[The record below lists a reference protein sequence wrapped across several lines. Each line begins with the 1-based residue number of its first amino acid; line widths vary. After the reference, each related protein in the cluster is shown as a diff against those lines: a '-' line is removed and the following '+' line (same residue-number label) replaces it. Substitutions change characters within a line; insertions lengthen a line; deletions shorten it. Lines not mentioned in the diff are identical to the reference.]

1 MTTTTI
7 DTRAAEGATT
17 LPPRRRRPITVGR
30 TVLYVVLVV
39 IATVVVMPLVWTLST
54 SFKERGDMFAY
65 PPSLLPSP
73 PTLENYQNLFASAP
87 FGSWFLTTVI
97 VAVVSTVLAAFVCS
111 LAGFGFAMY
120 QFRGKNFL
128 FSFMFGSLAVPYIV
142 VLLPLYVILTQIGL
156 TEPFFAMIVPW
167 IAPAFGIFMMRQ
179 YIEQTIP
186 HELLEAGRV
195 DGCGEF
201 RIFLG
206 IVLPI
211 LRPAVG
217 ALAVWNFINSYN
229 AFLWPL
235 MIVNDP
241 NRYTLSLGLA
251 NLYGS
256 QSRQIDL
263 VMAGAVLAA
272 VPSLIVFFLLRK
284 QLLEGLTAGSV
295 K

>member
-1 MTTTTI
+1 MTTAPARQAVGRTT
-7 DTRAAEGATT
+7 GATT
-17 LPPRRRRPITVGR
+17 RRRRLTPGR
-30 TVLYVVLVV
+30 TAVYVVLTIIAAIVV
-39 IATVVVMPLVWTLST
+39 LPMVWTLAT
-54 SFKERGDMFAY
+54 SFKRRGDMFAY
-65 PPSLLPSP
+65 PPTLIPSP
-73 PTLENYQNLFASAP
+73 ATLENYRHLLTQQP
-87 FGSWFLTTVI
+87 FGDWFLTTVI
-97 VAVVSTVLAAFVCS
+97 VAVVSTALAAFVCS

-120 QFRGKNFL
+120 RFRGKNLL
-128 FSFMFGSLAVPYIV
+128 FSFMFGSLAVPYVV
-142 VLLPLYVILTQIGL
+142 VLLPLFVLLTQIHL

-186 HELLEAGRV
+186 VELMDAGRT
-195 DGCGEF
+195 DGCSEF
-201 RIFLG
+201 MIFLR

-211 LRPAVG
+211 IRPALG

-235 MIVNDP
+235 MIVSDP
-241 NRYTLSLGLA
+241 KRYTLALGLA
-251 NLYGS
+251 NVYGA

-272 VPSLIVFFLLRK
+272 VPSLIVFFLLRR

-295 K
+295 KS